1 MTETILTAAGVQH
14 RQGRFPRPPGD
25 HYAVYFDDV
34 TVDAPDQVTPPTA
47 AGLPRILHHAAT
59 IELYETKPAPELE
72 ANLEAEMDA
81 RAIAWTKQ
89 DRFWLQDVQ
98 RYQVIYEFTYT
109 EKRR

>member
-1 MTETILTAAGVQH
+1 MTETILTAAGVQN
-14 RQGRFPRPPGD
+14 RQGRFLSPPAD
-25 HYAVYFDDV
+25 HYAVYFDDI
-34 TVDAPDQVTPPTA
+34 TVEAPDRVTPPTA
-47 AGLPRILHHAAT
+47 AGLPRIYHHAVT
-59 IELYETKPAPELE
+59 VELYETKPAPELE
-72 ANLEAEMDA
+72 ASLEAEMGA